1 LVQPIERSG
10 KYVLEFG
17 STLFEV
23 DPAVG
28 GRITQFALNGVNA
41 LATQAITE
49 NESNW
54 GSTFWPAPQTDWDP
68 TMGGDSNDWPPI
80 DWIDSLPYTAALE
93 GETIVLTS
101 GAPPAS
107 TNLAPLSLVKRFT
120 ADLVAEAIEIEFIL
134 TNAGDV
140 AGSWAPW
147 QVNREGPNG
156 LTFFPTGTSVVDDT
170 LPTSDIDG
178 VTWFQHP
185 DGAPY
190 DPEPGWAIIA
200 DVGDPWVA
208 HVAGNLVFVTAFPSI
223 SPAEFAPTTGELKI
237 FAATDGKYIEIEP
250 LGPYTALEPGASLSW
265 TVRWYLRDMPADAT
279 AVAGDAALVS
289 FVEGLVP

>member
-1 LVQPIERSG
+1 MVMPIERSG

-28 GRITQFALNGVNA
+28 GRITQFARDGVNV
-41 LATQAITE
+41 LADQATTE
-49 NESNW
+49 NETNW

-80 DWIDSLPYTAALE
+80 DWIDSLPYTATLE

-101 GAPPAS
+101 SAPPAN
-107 TNLAPLSLVKRFT
+107 TNLAPLSLVKRFS
-120 ADLVAEAIEIEFIL
+120 ADLAADAIQIEFIL

-140 AGSWAPW
+140 AGAWAPW
-147 QVNREGPNG
+147 QVTRFGPGG

-190 DPEPGWAIIA
+190 TPEPGWAIIA

-208 HVAGNLVFVTAFPSI
+208 QVMGSLVFVTAFPAVT
-223 SPAEFAPTTGELKI
+223 PAEFAPTTGELKI
-237 FAATDGKYIEIEP
+237 FAATDGKYIEVEP

-265 TVRWYLRDMPADAT
+265 TVRWYLRDLPAEAM
-279 AVAGDAALVS
+279 AVAGNAALVS
-289 FVEGLVP
+289 FVEGFVP